1 MPVIPTRTVTVRK
14 AWKRLLRK
22 HVLPTFHMGCGST
35 GGSRS
40 GGWIKRGF
48 FSGGCVG
55 ASAFAACASAGA
67 SCLPGAGGT
76 VEDDACSKTTAVD
89 VSGDGLAPVV
99 AGAVTLAEAEADV
112 SAGGAGVDATVVVG
126 QSWRREFSSCC
137 RKRPGLDDWITSPVL
152 NLAARAEA
160 CAIFAARSAS
170 PIPLASA
177 VA

>member
-1 MPVIPTRTVTVRK
+1 
-14 AWKRLLRK
+14 
-22 HVLPTFHMGCGST
+22 
-35 GGSRS
+35 
-40 GGWIKRGF
+40 
-48 FSGGCVG
+48 
-55 ASAFAACASAGA
+55 
-67 SCLPGAGGT
+67 LPGAGGT
-76 VEDDACSKTTAVD
+76 VEDDAGGKTTAVD

-126 QSWRREFSSCC
+126 RSWRREFSSCC

>member
-1 MPVIPTRTVTVRK
+1 M
-14 AWKRLLRK
+14 
-22 HVLPTFHMGCGST
+22 
-35 GGSRS
+35 
-40 GGWIKRGF
+40 
-48 FSGGCVG
+48 
-55 ASAFAACASAGA
+55 
-67 SCLPGAGGT
+67 PGAGGT
-76 VEDDACSKTTAVD
+76 VEDDAGGKPTVVD
-89 VSGDGLAPVV
+89 VGGDELVPVA

-126 QSWRREFSSCC
+126 RSWRREFSSCC
-137 RKRPGLDDWITSPVL
+137 RKRPGLDDWITSPLL